1 MIEYK
6 RMNRMLHSIIGV
18 SLLFIFIFLYIGL
31 RPIFILASLALGIFF
46 MDYLIF
52 PFIYLYEAFIQWLPI
67 LFELNI
73 LNGILILNR
82 IFHFS
87 KCWSIIFLTI
97 CIIRS
102 TIVIYCY
109 HLPINEHHRLYIEN
123 KIEIGS
129 KFILKESKKLY
140 NRLLQLFNHNDDNDL
155 DKFQLEQINSVEHAI
170 NEHDETIQRFEKIAD
185 ELSSP
190 IVSNIDCSNNL
201 TPPIRRHHQRTIQQ
215 NELEPLSQTPIT
227 PAHTN
232 LSKGKI
238 LHSTI
243 NGSYAGPMTRNR
255 TRTGGKTSI
264 TTSPSTDKVQT
275 DVTFIISK
283 RNDDSQ
289 RQ

>member
-1 MIEYK
+1 
-6 RMNRMLHSIIGV
+6 MLHSVIGV

-31 RPIFILASLALGIFF
+31 RPIFILASLSLGIFF
-46 MDYLIF
+46 IDYLIF
-52 PFIYLYEAFIQWLPI
+52 PFIYLYQAFIQWLPI

-73 LNGILILNR
+73 LHGVLILNR

-87 KCWSIIFLTI
+87 KLWSIIFFTI
-97 CIIRS
+97 FIIRS
-102 TIVIYCY
+102 VIVIYCY

-123 KIEIGS
+123 KIEIIS
-129 KFILKESKKLY
+129 KFILKKSKTLY

-155 DKFQLEQINSVEHAI
+155 DKFQLEQINSVENVV
-170 NEHDETIQRFEKIAD
+170 NENDETIQRFEKLAD

-190 IVSNIDCSNNL
+190 MLSNIDCSNNL
-201 TPPIRRHHQRTIQQ
+201 TPPIRRHHQRILQQ
-215 NELEPLSQTPIT
+215 SELEPLSQTPIT

-264 TTSPSTDKVQT
+264 KTSPLINKVQT

-283 RNDDSQ
+283 RDDDSQ
-289 RQ
+289 SQRSQ

>member
-1 MIEYK
+1 
-6 RMNRMLHSIIGV
+6 MLHSVIGV

-31 RPIFILASLALGIFF
+31 RPIFILASLSLGIFF
-46 MDYLIF
+46 IDYLIF
-52 PFIYLYEAFIQWLPI
+52 PFIYLYQAFIQWLPI

-73 LNGILILNR
+73 LHGVLILNR

-87 KCWSIIFLTI
+87 KFWSIIFFTI

-102 TIVIYCY
+102 VIVIYCY

-123 KIEIGS
+123 KIEIIS
-129 KFILKESKKLY
+129 KFILKKSKTLY

-155 DKFQLEQINSVEHAI
+155 DKFQLGQINSVENVV
-170 NEHDETIQRFEKIAD
+170 NENDETIQRFEKLAD

-190 IVSNIDCSNNL
+190 MLSNIDCSNNL
-201 TPPIRRHHQRTIQQ
+201 TPPIRRHHQRILQQ
-215 NELEPLSQTPIT
+215 SELEPLSQTPIT

-264 TTSPSTDKVQT
+264 KTSPLINKVQT

-283 RNDDSQ
+283 RDDDSQ
-289 RQ
+289 SQRSQ